1 MSDGCRERFAGIE
14 REELNF
20 TPHSVRGGDQRWEC
34 GPLDVEVTGDY
45 EVTASGVENLVS
57 VDTFFGGDVPQQA
70 TFLAVAMLT
79 HLDAPD
85 GSRFQ
90 VGFN

>member
-1 MSDGCRERFAGIE
+1 MALGGCADPEPEGGGLSDGCRERFAGIE

-57 VDTFFGGDVPQQA
+57 V
-70 TFLAVAMLT
+70 LSLI
-79 HLDAPD
+79 HI
-85 GSRFQ
+85 
-90 VGFN
+90 